1 MDLLAE
7 TYHWIIA
14 GAVALPRILLVFV
27 MLPFLRAT
35 ILPLMIRNGLAVS
48 LALVVIP
55 YVGADLARESLS
67 LYWVFFLI
75 LKEAVLGVIIGV
87 FVSTIFWALASA
99 GSFIDLQ
106 RGSFSGRLFSPFIDS
121 QAYTLGNFFVF
132 AGGVLFFLSGAML
145 SVVDV
150 IYSSYTIWPVTQLYP
165 GLNENAIL
173 VFLDL
178 LDKMMTYMLIIA
190 GPVVVTMLIVEGGMA
205 ILGRFVPSLNIF
217 MLAMPIKSAVA
228 FLLLGTYMTFV
239 FTFVNER
246 ILDQGGLFAYLEKV
260 FP

>member
-7 TYHWIIA
+7 AYQWIIA
-14 GAVALPRILLVFV
+14 AAVGLPRILLVIV
-27 MLPFLRAT
+27 MLPFLRGE
-35 ILPLMIRNGLAVS
+35 ILPLAVRNGVAIS

-55 YVGADLARESLS
+55 HVAAELAQEPLS

-75 LKEAVLGVIIGV
+75 LKEAVLGVIIGL

-106 RGSFSGRLFSPFIDS
+106 RGSFSGVLFSPFIGS
-121 QAYTLGNFFVF
+121 PAFTLGNFFVF
-132 AGGVLFFLSGAML
+132 AGGVLFFMSGALLSML
-145 SVVDV
+145 DV
-150 IYSSYTIWPVTQLYP
+150 IYSSYTIWPVTQMYP
-165 GLNENAIL
+165 GVNQEAVLLFLN
-173 VFLDL
+173 VLDRI
-178 LDKMMTYMLIIA
+178 MAYMLIIA
-190 GPVVVTMLIVEGGMA
+190 GPVVITMLVVEGGMA
-205 ILGRFVPSLNIF
+205 ILGRFVPALNIF

-228 FLLLGTYMTFV
+228 FLLLGTYMAFV

-246 ILDQGGLFAYLEKV
+246 ILDQGGLLAYLEKV